1 MILKKLSELWQKII
15 ALKPRRLAIWLV
27 VALSAFAAVF
37 VFRGLFDIQRVVWI
51 GVNGESPY
59 SDEEIVAASEVEYGQ
74 QLFSLEPEKIEQN
87 ILKSKPYIREVRVSR
102 WFFCYLRINVVA
114 DSPKYYIQISEST
127 EEYYLL
133 SEDLRVLDC
142 RYSKESLEEAGLVFL
157 ELPDL
162 KTCNMGQIIEY
173 GEEGKNEFVLD
184 IINYLNSQEYGNM
197 ITAIGL
203 PGRFD
208 GAYVTFYGRCRIL
221 LGKPTDIELKMDR
234 ARKHI
239 DVLSGNGNIGF
250 LEIDVSR
257 DGETLISYP
266 EKLD

>member
-15 ALKPRRLAIWLV
+15 ALPKRRLAVWLV
-27 VALSAFAAVF
+27 VILSAITAVF
-37 VFRGLFDIQRVVWI
+37 VLRGFFDIQHVVWI
-51 GVNGESPY
+51 GVGGDSPY
-59 SDEEIVAASEVEYGQ
+59 SDEEIVAASGVEYGQ
-74 QLFSLEPEKIEQN
+74 QLFSLDTHEIEQN

-114 DSPKYYIQISEST
+114 DSARYYIQISKST

-142 RYSKESLEEAGLVFL
+142 RYSKEGFEEAGLVYL
-157 ELPDL
+157 ELPEL
-162 KTCNMGQIIEY
+162 KTCNMGRFIEY

-184 IINYLNSQEYGNM
+184 IINYLNSQEYGDM
-197 ITAIGL
+197 ISAIGL

-208 GAYVTFYGRCRIL
+208 GAYVTFYGRCRII
-221 LGKPTDIELKMDR
+221 LGKPTDIELKMER

-239 DVLSGNGNIGF
+239 DVLSGVPNIGF

-257 DGETLISYP
+257 EGETLVSYP